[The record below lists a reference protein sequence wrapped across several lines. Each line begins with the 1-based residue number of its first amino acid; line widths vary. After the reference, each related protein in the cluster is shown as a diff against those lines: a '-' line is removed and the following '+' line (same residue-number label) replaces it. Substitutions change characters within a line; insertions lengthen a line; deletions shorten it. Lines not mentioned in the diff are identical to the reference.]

1 MRHTFTTL
9 ALDHT
14 EMSDEKV
21 AAIIGD
27 RVETM
32 RNQYQGHCMNRWR
45 DEDDIDQLN
54 ALNQVGKSKI
64 RLITNN

>member
-14 EMSDEKV
+14 QMSDEKV
-21 AAIIGD
+21 AALIGD

-32 RNQYQGHCMNRWR
+32 RDHHQGHCLNRWR
-45 DEDDIDQLN
+45 DEDDTDQLN
-54 ALNQVGKSKI
+54 ALNQVGKTMLEIVK
-64 RLITNN
+64 